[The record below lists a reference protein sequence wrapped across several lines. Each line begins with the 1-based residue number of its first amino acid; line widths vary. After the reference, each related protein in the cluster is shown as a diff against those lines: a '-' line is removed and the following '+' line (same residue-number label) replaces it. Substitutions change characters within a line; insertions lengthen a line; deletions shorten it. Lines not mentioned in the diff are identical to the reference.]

1 MKEYNDLN
9 VYLAESSEKFQNLT
23 ASFDFS
29 KWNGSLREDFISQF
43 NLFKHNFQSVSHFK
57 QQIER
62 LYLFVDQLPNFEMRN
77 VNLKP
82 PKYDKSRIL
91 VKYSQPDV
99 IFCLFF
105 FIRNKMN
112 HLNIF
117 LLLKNSTQFLKM
129 KCAR

>member
-99 IFCLFF
+99 SFCLFF
-105 FIRNKMN
+105 FLFETK
-112 HLNIF
+112 
-117 LLLKNSTQFLKM
+117 
-129 KCAR
+129 